1 MNPSRT
7 IRPYRR
13 PVHPDADRQRRDA
26 TQDRW
31 ASHRPSYYD
40 CYLENPTYGGD
51 DDEATQLVPQP
62 GPRTTL
68 KQAAGGGTG
77 APVDDGNSVPH
88 ADIDAPA
95 LLGAECGSGASGAMP
110 TADVWAV
117 LSFSAGSD
125 AQPHG
130 GPSTPAA
137 PPPPHADVL
146 DCPADIG
153 VATLESGSPSAVAAA
168 TVEGRRDGERTGA
181 TAHGESAAWDGWW
194 LSLLSSPL
202 VSESLDGLEPCTG
215 EVAGW

>member
-1 MNPSRT
+1 
-7 IRPYRR
+7 
-13 PVHPDADRQRRDA
+13 
-26 TQDRW
+26 
-31 ASHRPSYYD
+31 
-40 CYLENPTYGGD
+40 
-51 DDEATQLVPQP
+51 
-62 GPRTTL
+62 
-68 KQAAGGGTG
+68 
-77 APVDDGNSVPH
+77 
-88 ADIDAPA
+88 
-95 LLGAECGSGASGAMP
+95 MP

-194 LSLLSSPL
+194 LPLLSTCHRRWCPGRSTGSSRVRARWRAGRLPDL
-202 VSESLDGLEPCTG
+202 PAPCIM
-215 EVAGW
+215 

>member
-40 CYLENPTYGGD
+40 CYLENPTYGGGD
-51 DDEATQLVPQP
+51 GDEATQLVPQP

-77 APVDDGNSVPH
+77 TPVDDRNSY

-130 GPSTPAA
+130 GPSAPAA

-146 DCPADIG
+146 DCTAGIG
-153 VATLESGSPSAVAAA
+153 VAARESGPPSAVA
-168 TVEGRRDGERTGA
+168 VEGRRDMEGTESGPQ
-181 TAHGESAAWDGWW
+181 SAAWDGWW

>member
-1 MNPSRT
+1 
-7 IRPYRR
+7 
-13 PVHPDADRQRRDA
+13 
-26 TQDRW
+26 
-31 ASHRPSYYD
+31 
-40 CYLENPTYGGD
+40 
-51 DDEATQLVPQP
+51 
-62 GPRTTL
+62 
-68 KQAAGGGTG
+68 
-77 APVDDGNSVPH
+77 
-88 ADIDAPA
+88 
-95 LLGAECGSGASGAMP
+95 MP